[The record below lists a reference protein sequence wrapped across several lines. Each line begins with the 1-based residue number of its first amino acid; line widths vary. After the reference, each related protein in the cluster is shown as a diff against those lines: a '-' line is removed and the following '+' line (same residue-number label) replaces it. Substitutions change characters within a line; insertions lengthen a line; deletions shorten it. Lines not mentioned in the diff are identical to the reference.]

1 MVNKSKI
8 AEKPSIA
15 HKMKKAQ
22 KSHER
27 FRILKRGSSFS
38 SLFHMSQIEWIN
50 NTHKKD
56 LVNPLLVTIPRT
68 AGNAVLR
75 NRWKRIIK
83 EWHRSEGLSISPR
96 QSLWIRFNRNK
107 KLNQSIQT
115 QDWAPF
121 LSQEVKKFNLYSLS

>member
-8 AEKPSIA
+8 AEKPSTA
-15 HKMKKAQ
+15 CKMKKAQ
-22 KSHER
+22 KRPER
-27 FRILKRGSSFS
+27 FKILKRSSSCS
-38 SLFHMSQIEWIN
+38 SLFHMSQIEWKNI
-50 NTHKKD
+50 TQD
-56 LVNPLLVTIPRT
+56 LVKPLLVTIPRT

-107 KLNQSIQT
+107 KLSQPIQT

-121 LSQEVKKFNLYSLS
+121 LSQEVKKFNIYNLS

>member
-1 MVNKSKI
+1 MVIKSKI
-8 AEKPSIA
+8 IVEKPSA
-15 HKMKKAQ
+15 ACKMKKAQ
-22 KSHER
+22 KRPER
-27 FRILKRGSSFS
+27 FKILKRSSSFS
-38 SLFHMSQIEWIN
+38 SLFHMSQIEWKN
-50 NTHKKD
+50 NTRDFVK
-56 LVNPLLVTIPRT
+56 PLLVTIPRT

-107 KLNQSIQT
+107 KLLQPIQT

-121 LSQEVKKFNLYSLS
+121 LSQEVKKFNLFSLS

>member
-1 MVNKSKI
+1 MVNKSKN
-8 AEKPSIA
+8 AEKPSTA
-15 HKMKKAQ
+15 RKMKKAQ
-22 KSHER
+22 KRPER
-27 FRILKRGSSFS
+27 FKILKRSSSCS
-38 SLFHMSQIEWIN
+38 SLFHMSQIEWKNI
-50 NTHKKD
+50 TQDFVK
-56 LVNPLLVTIPRT
+56 PLLVTIPRT

-83 EWHRSEGLSISPR
+83 EWHRAEGLSISPR

-107 KLNQSIQT
+107 KLNQPIQT